1 MTRAFVLAAG
11 RGERMRPFTDTRP
24 KPLIEI
30 GGRTLI
36 EHHLLNLAA
45 AGVREVVINLGWL
58 GRTIVELLGDGSR
71 YGVGIA
77 YSDEGWPALETGGG
91 IRRALPLLGVAP
103 FVLVNAD
110 VYTDYPLQRLVTRG
124 AQGLGGD
131 LAHLLLV
138 PNPEHHPRG
147 DFALRDGRIVEP
159 AAPPLLTF
167 GGLSVLDPRLF
178 DGQADGAFPLAP
190 LLRAAAARGLASGER
205 HDGLWSDVGTPQ
217 RLQQLAAHLA
227 AQSALSSVH
236 LP

>member
-1 MTRAFVLAAG
+1 
-11 RGERMRPFTDTRP
+11 MRPFTDTRP
-24 KPLIEI
+24 KPLVEI
-30 GGRTLI
+30 GGRMLI

-58 GRTIVELLGDGSR
+58 GQEIVRVLGDGAR
-71 YGVGIA
+71 YGVAIA

-91 IRRALPLLGVAP
+91 IRRALPLLGDAP

-110 VYTDYPLQRLVTRG
+110 VYTDYPLRQLVEHAARAAT
-124 AQGLGGD
+124 AD

-159 AAPPLLTF
+159 GEPPLLTF
-167 GGLSVLDPRLF
+167 SGLSVLDPRLF
-178 DGQADGAFPLAP
+178 DGYADGAFALAP
-190 LLRAAAARGLASGER
+190 LLRAAAARGQVSGER

-217 RLQQLAAHLA
+217 RLQQLAEHLA
-227 AQSALSSVH
+227 A
-236 LP
+236 